1 MALAPISPA
10 AVAGAYQ
17 RVQAGPGPGGDAF
30 GGVLARAVQGVV
42 DAGHQ
47 AEAQTVRALS
57 GGGNLT
63 DVATAVSQAQLALQA
78 ATAVRDR
85 VVQAYQE
92 IMRMPI

>member
-1 MALAPISPA
+1 MALAPLSPA

-17 RVQAGPGPGGDAF
+17 RVQAAPGPDGSTF
-30 GGVLARAVQGVV
+30 GTVLGQAMQGVV

-47 AEAQTVRALS
+47 ADAQTVGALS
-57 GGGNLT
+57 GAGNLT
-63 DVATAVSQAQLALQA
+63 DVATAVSRAQLALQA

-92 IMRMPI
+92 IMRMPV